1 MHVQEKANSL
11 LQKHE
16 FSTNFYSLR
25 GPTDTEEDPWLFNIS
40 VNMDMLKLVIS
51 SEPFFEFAQL

>member
-1 MHVQEKANSL
+1 MHIQEKANSL

-25 GPTDTEEDPWLFNIS
+25 GPKDTEEDPWLFNIS
-40 VNMDMLKLVIS
+40 VNMDRPKLVIS